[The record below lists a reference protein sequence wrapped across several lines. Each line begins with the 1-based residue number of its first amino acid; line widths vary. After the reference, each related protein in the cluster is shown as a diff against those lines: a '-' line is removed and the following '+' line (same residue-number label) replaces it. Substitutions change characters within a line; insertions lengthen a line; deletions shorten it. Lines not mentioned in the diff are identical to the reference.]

1 MGKTIDRKQETI
13 ANLHSKWGVTSTEE
27 DAIMEE
33 LKHSGEEL
41 SSLISSLRAAIQSDL
56 LSLLM
61 RYFCCFEAFLMELEE
76 PRPEEVCFP
85 YLHSLLSTQKEADF
99 CELMKDEEKR
109 DLLLDDCYCLI
120 AFLKERKKQLERD
133 THSVVICKNAEI
145 ASTCL

>member
-1 MGKTIDRKQETI
+1 
-13 ANLHSKWGVTSTEE
+13 
-27 DAIMEE
+27 MEE

-99 CELMKDEEKR
+99 CEL
-109 DLLLDDCYCLI
+109 
-120 AFLKERKKQLERD
+120 RKTK
-133 THSVVICKNAEI
+133 KAGF
-145 ASTCL
+145 ASG

>member
-1 MGKTIDRKQETI
+1 
-13 ANLHSKWGVTSTEE
+13 
-27 DAIMEE
+27 MEE

-145 ASTCL
+145 ASTGL